1 MNKKHEEEVIRLA
14 FEDCNEAE
22 SVAIRARVGNDP
34 EALKLLDTYS
44 RMRET
49 LREMPVVEHQLSTE
63 RLRDAIL
70 NRGLTHEAP
79 PSTPF
84 WRWAWMP
91 AAAVVGAFLLTN
103 FVPRLPGTSDPILTE
118 AGTPVGSAPVVLN
131 APGGEAAPSPAT
143 LSAPMAAPEAGVRI
157 EAAASSQTGGPVAVA
172 SRNPAPVFRT
182 SSSARVGET
191 TARLEAGSA
200 GTPKAAAAR
209 VASTT
214 SEATFGTMAAPM
226 ATDHSGEAVALA
238 SRFPAEAVAS
248 SVRTYV
254 QNSEPIVLVGTDV
267 DRDTGA
273 KRAIEVTSPSN
284 VVIGS

>member
-1 MNKKHEEEVIRLA
+1 MNKKQEEEVIRLA
-14 FEDCNEAE
+14 FEDCSEAE
-22 SVAIRARVGNDP
+22 SAAIRARVLNDP

-63 RLRDAIL
+63 RLRHAIL

-79 PSTPF
+79 PPTPF
-84 WRWAWMP
+84 WRWVWMP
-91 AAAVVGAFLLTN
+91 AAAVIGAFLLTN

-131 APGGEAAPSPAT
+131 APGGESAPTSGM

-157 EAAASSQTGGPVAVA
+157 EAVASRNAGGPVVVA
-172 SRNPAPVFRT
+172 SRNPAPAHRT
-182 SSSARVGET
+182 SSPEKVGET
-191 TARLEAGSA
+191 AARLEAGAA
-200 GTPKAAAAR
+200 GTSKVAAAR
-209 VASTT
+209 VSSGT
-214 SEATFGTMAAPM
+214 SEAAFGTMAAPM
-226 ATDHSGEAVALA
+226 ATDHAGEAVALA

-248 SVRTYV
+248 SVRTHV